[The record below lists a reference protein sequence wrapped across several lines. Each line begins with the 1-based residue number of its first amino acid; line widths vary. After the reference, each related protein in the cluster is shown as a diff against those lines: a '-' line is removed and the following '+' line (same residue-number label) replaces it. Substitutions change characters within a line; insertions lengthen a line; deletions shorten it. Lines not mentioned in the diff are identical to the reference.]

1 MTARAWLA
9 LLAVAAVAA
18 ASLLALPRFEG
29 SAPEIDEL
37 PEITL
42 GKDALDARIMLRD
55 EGSGLRAVAVRLEYA
70 DGHRAL
76 LEQEFP
82 GSPLTGGRAGEQMVV
97 VRLDPAELELPD
109 GSARLIVA
117 ARDFSWRNGFTGNLA
132 ERAIALRV
140 DTVPPRVHVESG
152 LTYISRGGSGAV
164 VYQLDETAA
173 RDGVVVDSAFFRGHP
188 LGASASRRVAV
199 FAVPVDAAAEPTVRV
214 IAEDAAGNRGSASF
228 PVRVLDRKF
237 VKSATTLSKRFVEQ
251 KVVPLAAANGFETAD
266 LTRTFQQVNETLRA
280 RNEARIR
287 EAVAEP
293 TATKH
298 WIGPFEQLRGS
309 KVTSRFAE
317 RRRYLIDGLEVS
329 QATHYGF
336 DLAST
341 PGAEVTAANAG
352 VVVFAEDLGIY
363 GNCVV
368 IDHGLG
374 LSSLYGH
381 LSELAV
387 EPGQQVQKGQPLGL
401 SGSTGLAGGDHL
413 HVAMLVGDTYV
424 DPLEWWDA
432 KWVQD
437 HVEVRLQAPGG

>member
-1 MTARAWLA
+1 M
-9 LLAVAAVAA
+9 
-18 ASLLALPRFEG
+18 
-29 SAPEIDEL
+29 
-37 PEITL
+37 
-42 GKDALDARIMLRD
+42 
-55 EGSGLRAVAVRLEYA
+55 
-70 DGHRAL
+70 
-76 LEQEFP
+76 
-82 GSPLTGGRAGEQMVV
+82 
-97 VRLDPAELELPD
+97 
-109 GSARLIVA
+109 
-117 ARDFSWRNGFTGNLA
+117 
-132 ERAIALRV
+132 
-140 DTVPPRVHVESG
+140 
-152 LTYISRGGSGAV
+152 
-164 VYQLDETAA
+164 
-173 RDGVVVDSAFFRGHP
+173 
-188 LGASASRRVAV
+188 
-199 FAVPVDAAAEPTVRV
+199 VRV

-251 KVVPLAAANGFETAD
+251 KVVPLAAANGFETTD

-287 EAVAEP
+287 EVVAEP

-413 HVAMLVGDTYV
+413 HFAMLVGDTYV